1 MKRADIALFAA
12 VWWPVT
18 ALPQLR
24 VLAYWAIWI
33 FAWDDEIDGPTGAY
47 ADEWEAAQA
56 FRTETL
62 QFVRRK
68 LGLSGPEAREQ
79 QQQQRPAVTANAIV
93 GAFAFVGDHLR
104 AAYSVGMF
112 CWRILA
118 GRAAS
123 KLPPTRR
130 LSDVRRRNAETVGAE
145 Q

>member
-18 ALPQLR
+18 PLPQLR
-24 VLAYWAIWI
+24 VLAYWAMWI
-33 FAWDDEIDGPTGAY
+33 FAWDDELDEPTGAY

-56 FRTETL
+56 FRKETL

-68 LGLSGPEAREQ
+68 LGLLGSDAHE

-93 GAFAFVGDHLR
+93 KAFTFVGDQLR

-112 CWRILA
+112 CWRVFCRW
-118 GRAAS
+118 GCFER
-123 KLPPTRR
+123 PPTRR
-130 LSDVRRRNAETVGAE
+130 LFGCGKMEC
-145 Q
+145 